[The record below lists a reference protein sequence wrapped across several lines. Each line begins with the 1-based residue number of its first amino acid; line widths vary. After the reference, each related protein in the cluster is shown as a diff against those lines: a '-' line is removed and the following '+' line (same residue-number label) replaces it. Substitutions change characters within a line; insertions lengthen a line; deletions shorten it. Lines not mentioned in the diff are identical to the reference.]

1 MPLRVDTNARTGL
14 RFRQE
19 QSERHM
25 NMAPNLPSQAPR
37 RGPGWANRIQAWRA
51 AQSSPA
57 TAFTSA
63 PEPRSIGDAARG
75 RQLLA
80 GNILLAGELLEQPD
94 LRPWDATM
102 PSPGFEAALHGFHW
116 LDDLAALGTPEA
128 HARAQAWTWDWM
140 ERYGRG
146 RGPGWTPDLT
156 GRRLIRWISHA
167 ILLLRG
173 REASDSAA
181 FFAVLGRQ
189 TLFLSRRWQAA
200 SPGLPRFEAI
210 CGLIYAGLSLD
221 GMQRHT
227 GPALAALDRDCAEVI
242 DATGGIASR
251 NPEDLLEVLTLL
263 IWAEHALESAGQT
276 PSTAHRAAI
285 ARAAP
290 TLRALRHA
298 NGALARF
305 HGGGAGEGGRL
316 DYALSASRTKP
327 GAVPA
332 GLAMGY
338 ARLAAGRT
346 TVILDASAPPT
357 GPASANAHAGTLAF
371 ELTSGR
377 RPLIVNCGSG
387 ASFGETWR
395 RAGRATPSHSTLAID
410 GVSSARLGAED
421 SAEADL
427 LVTVPGSVT
436 SQRKRLEQGTQL
448 VVSHDGYRLSHGLTH
463 TRNLL
468 MSLDGRSLSAE
479 DMLAT
484 ETRAD
489 RARLQ
494 DAATPAE
501 RIDGLPVV
509 LRFHLHPDVDAE
521 LGMGASAASLALRSG
536 EVWVFRHDGS
546 AVLTLEPSVHLEPGR
561 LKPRPTRQLVL
572 RGRVT
577 ADQLRIGWT
586 LAKAQDTPQAV
597 RDLAD

>member
-1 MPLRVDTNARTGL
+1 M
-14 RFRQE
+14 
-19 QSERHM
+19 
-25 NMAPNLPSQAPR
+25 
-37 RGPGWANRIQAWRA
+37 
-51 AQSSPA
+51 
-57 TAFTSA
+57 
-63 PEPRSIGDAARG
+63 
-75 RQLLA
+75 
-80 GNILLAGELLEQPD
+80 
-94 LRPWDATM
+94 
-102 PSPGFEAALHGFHW
+102 
-116 LDDLAALGTPEA
+116 
-128 HARAQAWTWDWM
+128 
-140 ERYGRG
+140 
-146 RGPGWTPDLT
+146 
-156 GRRLIRWISHA
+156 
-167 ILLLRG
+167 
-173 REASDSAA
+173 
-181 FFAVLGRQ
+181 
-189 TLFLSRRWQAA
+189 
-200 SPGLPRFEAI
+200 
-210 CGLIYAGLSLD
+210 
-221 GMQRHT
+221 
-227 GPALAALDRDCAEVI
+227 
-242 DATGGIASR
+242 
-251 NPEDLLEVLTLL
+251 
-263 IWAEHALESAGQT
+263 
-276 PSTAHRAAI
+276 
-285 ARAAP
+285 
-290 TLRALRHA
+290 
-298 NGALARF
+298 
-305 HGGGAGEGGRL
+305 
-316 DYALSASRTKP
+316 
-327 GAVPA
+327 
-332 GLAMGY
+332 
-338 ARLAAGRT
+338 
-346 TVILDASAPPT
+346 
-357 GPASANAHAGTLAF
+357 
-371 ELTSGR
+371 
-377 RPLIVNCGSG
+377 
-387 ASFGETWR
+387 
-395 RAGRATPSHSTLAID
+395 AID